1 MTATQPAKNR
11 VGDFVVRISDAVTS
25 RAWVT
30 LVLSWLVAA
39 VAVFVMTGLQVHGDF
54 ASLLPPDTKSVKD
67 LHALE
72 ARTRVLADYMVGVEA
87 DDPTQR
93 APAAQV
99 MRTELEKLD
108 PALVSGITADEH
120 AARQFG
126 WDNRYLYAPLE
137 DIQRARDALDEKIA
151 EANPLYVS
159 LDDDDD
165 GSANGKA
172 APPSADDFEKR
183 LDEAEGKSKD
193 PGAFVSK
200 DGHLQLFI
208 VRTTF
213 TADDDRGQV
222 LTANLQHILDGVQKQ
237 FPAVR
242 VGMAGDV
249 INTTA
254 EHKSLIRGVVT
265 STLITVGLVIG
276 ALLLFYRSFAGVG
289 ALSWS
294 LTVGVLCTFAFT
306 RLTIGS
312 LNLAS
317 SFLSSIV
324 IGNGINFGMVLLARY
339 GEERQKHL
347 DPKTALREAV
357 RGAAPGT
364 LAAALT
370 ASVAYVSLAVTPFRG
385 FRDFGIIGAAGMMLC
400 WISAF
405 TVLPAALTVVG
416 RRVNLADPARF
427 GKVLARIVPRRPRT
441 VTAIGLAVLVLT
453 TGATVRYLTNDPL
466 EDNLNNLQSE
476 SHDLDAENQWMSKF
490 DKAFGSGIS
499 GGFAIGTSSR
509 GEAHDVATKLEA
521 ADEGK
526 PDSKHLFS
534 RINTLEDQLP
544 KDQQKKLAL
553 LAEVRDMLDGHLF
566 KHLSEED
573 QARFRK
579 LRPPDDLRALTEDDL
594 PNEMAWPFTEK
605 DDSRGKLVLANTGHG
620 VDEWRITSLVDFA
633 RQLRALDFPPDVV
646 IGGTAF
652 IFSDMLAAMERDGPR
667 ATAAAIIGSGLVVL
681 MLLGWG
687 RYARVTLACAG
698 LGITGML
705 SVAWLMG
712 IKVNFLDFVAL
723 PITIGIGVDYG
734 VNIAARARL
743 SRDPHPGF
751 HALSTTGPVV
761 ALCSYTTVVGYAS
774 LLFSQNKGIH
784 TFGQSAMIGEL
795 TCLTAALVLAPALL
809 DLGVRARSGYS
820 VSDSTVA

>member
-1 MTATQPAKNR
+1 VTEVAKNR
-11 VGDFVVRISDAVTS
+11 VGDLVVRISDAVTS

-87 DDPTQR
+87 DDPAQR
-93 APAAQV
+93 GPAAMA
-99 MRTELEKLD
+99 MRAELEKLD

-120 AARQFG
+120 GARQFA
-126 WDNRYLYAPLE
+126 WNNRFLYAPLE
-137 DIQRARDALDEKIA
+137 DIQRARDSLDQKIA
-151 EANPLYVS
+151 EANPLYVN
-159 LDDDDD
+159 LDDDDE
-165 GSANGKA
+165 GSAGGKAA

-183 LDEAEGKSKD
+183 LDEAEAKAKD

-213 TADDDRGQV
+213 TADDDRGAV
-222 LTANLQHILDGVQKQ
+222 LTADLQHILDRVQKQ

-276 ALLLFYRSFAGVG
+276 ALLLFYRSFVGVG

-294 LTVGVLCTFAFT
+294 LTVGVLCTFAVT

-339 GEERQKHL
+339 GEERQRHP
-347 DPKTALREAV
+347 DAKTALHEAV

-370 ASVAYVSLAVTPFRG
+370 ASVAYISLAVTPFRG

-400 WISAF
+400 WIAAF

-416 RRVNLADPARF
+416 GRVTLADPARF

-441 VTAIGLAVLVLT
+441 VTAIGLAILVLT

-466 EDNLNNLQSE
+466 EDNLNNLRSE
-476 SHDLDAENQWMSKF
+476 NHDLDAENQWMSKF

-566 KHLSEED
+566 KHLSDED

-633 RQLRALDFPPDVV
+633 KQLRALDFPPDVV

-667 ATAAAIIGSGLVVL
+667 ATAAAIVGSGLVVL

-687 RYARVTLACAG
+687 RHARVTLACAG

-705 SVAWLMG
+705 TVAWLMG

-751 HALSTTGPVV
+751 HALTTTGPVV

-809 DLGVRARSGYS
+809 DIGVRARSGYS

>member
-1 MTATQPAKNR
+1 VTEAAKNR
-11 VGDFVVRISDAVTS
+11 VGDLVVRISDAVSS
-25 RAWVT
+25 RAWIT
-30 LVLSWLVAA
+30 LVLSWAIAA
-39 VAVFVMTGLQVHGDF
+39 LAVFVMTGLQVHGDF

-87 DDPTQR
+87 DDPVQR
-93 APAAQV
+93 SAAAKV
-99 MRTELEKLD
+99 MRAELEKLD
-108 PALVSGITADEH
+108 PALVSGITADDH
-120 AARQFG
+120 AQRQFA
-126 WDNRYLYAPLE
+126 WNNRFLYAPLE
-137 DIQRARDALDEKIA
+137 DIQRARDSLDQKIA

-159 LDDDDD
+159 LDDDDN
-165 GSANGKA
+165 GTGNSAKDPP
-172 APPSADDFEKR
+172 PPSADDLEKR
-183 LDEAEGKSKD
+183 LDDAESKAKD
-193 PGAFVSK
+193 PGDFVSK
-200 DGHLQLFI
+200 DGRLQLFI

-222 LTANLQHILDGVQKQ
+222 LTATLQHILDGVEKQ
-237 FPAVR
+237 FPAVQ

-254 EHKSLIRGVVT
+254 EHRSLIRGVLT
-265 STLITVGLVIG
+265 STVITVALVLG
-276 ALLLFYRSFAGVG
+276 ALLLFYRSFTGVG

-339 GEERQKHL
+339 GEERQKHP
-347 DPKTALREAV
+347 DPKAALRAAV

-370 ASVAYVSLAVTPFRG
+370 ASVAYISLAVTPFRG

-416 RRVNLADPARF
+416 RHVRIADPGRF
-427 GKVLARIVPRRPRT
+427 GRVLARIVPRRPRV
-441 VTAIGLAVLVLT
+441 VTAIGLGILVLT
-453 TGATVRYLTNDPL
+453 TGATVRYLTHDPL
-466 EDNLNNLQSE
+466 EDNLNNLRSE
-476 SHDLDAENQWMSKF
+476 NHDLDAENKWMSKF

-509 GEAHDVATKLEA
+509 EEAHDVATKLEA

-526 PDSKHLFS
+526 PDSQHLFS
-534 RINTLEDQLP
+534 RINTLEDALP
-544 KDQQKKLAL
+544 KDQQRKLAL

-566 KHLSEED
+566 KHLSDAD

-605 DDSRGKLVLANTGHG
+605 DESRGKLVLANTGHG

-633 RQLRALDFPPDVV
+633 RQLRALKFPPDVV

-667 ATAAAIIGSGLVVL
+667 ATAAAILGSGLVVL
-681 MLLGWG
+681 LLLGWG
-687 RYARVTLACAG
+687 RHARVTLACAG

-705 SVAWLMG
+705 TVAWLMG

-743 SRDPHPGF
+743 SRDAHAGF

-809 DLGVRARSGYS
+809 DFGAREPSGYS
-820 VSDSTVA
+820 VSGSTAA

>member
-1 MTATQPAKNR
+1 VTVTQPAKNR
-11 VGDFVVRISDAVTS
+11 VGDIVVRISDAVTS

-30 LVLSWLVAA
+30 LVLSWLVAVAA
-39 VAVFVMTGLQVHGDF
+39 VVVMTGLQVHGDF

-87 DDPTQR
+87 NDPAQR
-93 APAAQV
+93 ATAAQV
-99 MRTELEKLD
+99 MRAELEKLD
-108 PALVSGITADEH
+108 PALVSGITADER
-120 AARQFG
+120 APRQFT
-126 WDNRYLYAPLE
+126 WNNRFLYAPLE
-137 DIQRARDALDEKIA
+137 DVQRARDALDQKIA

-165 GSANGKA
+165 GSGKE
-172 APPSADDFEKR
+172 APPTADDFEKR
-183 LDEAEGKSKD
+183 LDEAEARSKD

-222 LTANLQHILDGVQKQ
+222 LTTDLQHILDKVQKQ
-237 FPAVR
+237 FPAVQ

-254 EHKSLIRGVVT
+254 EHKSLIRGVVA
-265 STLITVGLVIG
+265 STVITVGLVLG
-276 ALLLFYRSFAGVG
+276 ALFLFYRSVAGLG

-294 LTVGVLCTFAFT
+294 LTVGVLCTFAVT

-339 GEERQKHL
+339 GEERQKHP
-347 DPKTALREAV
+347 DPKTALHEAV

-370 ASVAYVSLAVTPFRG
+370 ASVAYISLAVTPFRG

-400 WISAF
+400 WVSAF

-416 RRVNLADPARF
+416 RHVNLADPARF

-441 VTAIGLAVLVLT
+441 VTAIGLAILVLT
-453 TGATVRYLTNDPL
+453 TSATVRYLTNDPL
-466 EDNLNNLQSE
+466 EDNLNNLRSE
-476 SHDLDAENQWMSKF
+476 NHDLDNENQWMSKF

-509 GEAHDVATKLEA
+509 EEAHDVATKLEA

-534 RINTLEDQLP
+534 RINTLEDALP

-633 RQLRALDFPPDVV
+633 AQLRALKFPPDVV

-652 IFSDMLAAMERDGPR
+652 IFSDMLAAMVRDGPR
-667 ATAAAIIGSGLVVL
+667 ATAAAIIGSALVVL
-681 MLLGWG
+681 LLLGWG

-809 DLGVRARSGYS
+809 DFGVRARSGYS
-820 VSDSTVA
+820 VSGSTAT